1 MSKRKEQTFF
11 EDEALDRAVGMIMT
25 LAAEFYI
32 TRDRCTKLERI
43 LADKGI
49 IDPAEIEAYE
59 PDPET
64 RRADAQDRD
73 AFAAALL
80 RNIRGKTA

>member
-1 MSKRKEQTFF
+1 MRERKEQTFF
-11 EDEALDRAVGMIMT
+11 EDEALDSAVGMIMT
-25 LAAEFYI
+25 LAAELYI

-49 IDPAEIEAYE
+49 IDPAEIETYE
-59 PDPET
+59 PAADT
-64 RRADAQDRD
+64 RRADALDRD

>member
-11 EDEALDRAVGMIMT
+11 EDEAVDSAVGMIMT
-25 LAAEFYI
+25 LAAELYI

-49 IDPAEIEAYE
+49 IDPAEIETYE
-59 PDPET
+59 PDPDT
-64 RRADAQDRD
+64 RRADALDRD

>member
-1 MSKRKEQTFF
+1 MRERKEQTFF
-11 EDEALDRAVGMIMT
+11 EDEALDNAVGMIMT
-25 LAAEFYI
+25 LAAELYI

-49 IDPAEIEAYE
+49 IDPAEIETYE
-59 PDPET
+59 PAPYT
-64 RRADAQDRD
+64 RRADALDRD